1 MQSISEMVARMID
14 FYNGSLHDINHF
26 IKVWTY
32 AKTIGE
38 LEQLD
43 PETQFIL
50 ESAAV
55 VHDISCPLC
64 REKYGNADGKRQE
77 EESPAL
83 VADFLKDTG
92 MSAAQIDRVVYLV
105 SHHHT
110 LDNIQGLDYQILIEA
125 DYIVNADESSYSAE
139 NIANFDKHIF
149 KTKAGRS
156 LLHSAF
162 RF

>member
-1 MQSISEMVARMID
+1 MQNISEMVARMID
-14 FYNGSLHDINHF
+14 FYHGSLHDINHF

-38 LEQLD
+38 LEHLD
-43 PETQFIL
+43 SETQFIL
-50 ESAAV
+50 EAAAV

-83 VADFLKDTG
+83 VAAFLKDTG
-92 MSAAQIDRVVYLV
+92 MSAPQIDRVVYLV
-105 SHHHT
+105 AHHHT
-110 LDNIQGLDYQILIEA
+110 LDNIEGLDYQILIEA
-125 DYIVNADESSYSAE
+125 DYIVNADESGYSPE
-139 NIANFDKHIF
+139 NIANFDKIHF
-149 KTKAGRS
+149 KTPAGHS
-156 LLHSAF
+156 LLHSVF